1 MGRRF
6 PAFVHRARRG
16 FQVTGAVSRGTPGSN
31 PRSRP
36 QESRLCSPR
45 KNTPVALEVGSL
57 LVSLLP
63 TLLLACKDRTPERGT
78 SARSAANAG
87 AAAAPGEGVQWL
99 IGQRFAVGIVSSH
112 GTNVIRLWQL
122 HPEIRL
128 LDTLVVPAL
137 TSSETLVG
145 FYCRL
150 HHTPDPAIVAVAAHT
165 DAAVYR
171 TIHRAWKA
179 DTVTGKLIP
188 TSVGGVDCQH

>member
-1 MGRRF
+1 MTTLYGR
-6 PAFVHRARRG
+6 A
-16 FQVTGAVSRGTPGSN
+16 
-31 PRSRP
+31 
-36 QESRLCSPR
+36 
-45 KNTPVALEVGSL
+45 ALTL
-57 LVSLLP
+57 LQ
-63 TLLLACKDRTPERGT
+63 TLLLACKERTPERGT
-78 SARSAANAG
+78 SARSAAKAG

-122 HPEIRL
+122 HPAISL

-165 DAAVYR
+165 DAAVYT

-179 DTVTGKLIP
+179 DTVTSKLI
-188 TSVGGVDCQH
+188 SVSVVGVDCQH